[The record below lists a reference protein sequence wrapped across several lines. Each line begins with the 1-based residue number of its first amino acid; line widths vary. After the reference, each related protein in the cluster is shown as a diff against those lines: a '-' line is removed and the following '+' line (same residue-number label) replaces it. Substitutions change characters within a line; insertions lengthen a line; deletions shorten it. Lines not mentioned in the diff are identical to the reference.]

1 MTDIDIMLQNMLP
14 VGSVTGVDV
23 PPPASHPEGK
33 LGPLSTV
40 SLGPDTGVDPPVRKW
55 ARVCFSCGH
64 QRHGVNI
71 YSQMD
76 ALFPFLPPGWSVDVK
91 NGRYRTWLD

>member
-40 SLGPDTGVDPPVRKW
+40 SLGPDTGVDPPVLFCRGSPCHLNGLHPLFCILLFWCYTK
-55 ARVCFSCGH
+55 
-64 QRHGVNI
+64 VNQYWQKFQFEI
-71 YSQMD
+71 Q
-76 ALFPFLPPGWSVDVK
+76 F
-91 NGRYRTWLD
+91 